1 MAFDRNAYR
10 AARDKAK
17 RQAIKQ
23 QQQQFEEGDDRVI
36 HMDDV
41 TENEVKQGF
50 KRFGDYYFRRKNTLV
65 KWLSAQRVN
74 PLAPDQNTRP
84 DLFERNSQ
92 GLSCYVGNPNI
103 KAPHQQWE
111 YTDDELREFKR
122 CLNDP
127 IYFAETYVRIL
138 HVDWGEIPLTQYP
151 FQRDMINTFNDN
163 RFTIC
168 KLPRQCGKTTTAT
181 AYILWFV
188 LFHPAKTVGIL
199 ANKGELAQEILSRL
213 QLAYERLPFWLQQGA
228 LVYNKR
234 SMELE
239 NGSKIIATTSSG
251 SAARG
256 MSFSLL
262 MLDEFAFVEPHVA
275 EEFFRSVYP
284 TISSGADTRM
294 IIVSTPKGMNHFY
307 RMWTEAIQQRS
318 QFAPVEINWWDIP
331 GRDEEWK
338 AKQIANTSEDSFRQE
353 FECQFIGSG
362 NTLISPRKLGVMSY
376 IQPIKSHENVDY
388 YEMPRPGHTYM
399 LVADT
404 ARGMRLDYSAFVVL
418 DISTVPYKLVAKFR
432 NNEIS
437 PMIYPYFINNI
448 GRYYNN
454 AYVLMELNDAGEQAA
469 VSLLNDHEYE
479 NILRCESKGA
489 SGYRI
494 SLDGKGR
501 LGVMQSVATKTKG
514 CSNLKSMIEAD
525 KLIVEDFETYMELTT
540 FVKKEIN
547 SQKFEAE
554 PGCHDDLV
562 ICLVLFAWAAGSEE
576 WKAIMGGDVARSMY
590 GQKVM
595 TLDDLMPVGFLSL
608 SAMQQTHID
617 TQGQVWQEARAS
629 DPPDWYK
636 DLYQNYDPLSNF

>member
-10 AARDKAK
+10 NARDKAK
-17 RQAIKQ
+17 READKKKQAI
-23 QQQQFEEGDDRVI
+23 EGYTDRVI

-41 TENEVKQGF
+41 TDSDKKTGY
-50 KRFGDYYFRRKNTLV
+50 KRFGDYYFRRKASLV
-65 KWLSAQRVN
+65 RWLSTQRQF
-74 PLAPDQNTRP
+74 PEAPDQITHP
-84 DLFERNSQ
+84 HLFERNRL
-92 GLSCYVGNPNI
+92 GLSCYVGNPNV
-103 KAPHQQWE
+103 KAPHQEWE
-111 YTDDELREFKR
+111 YSTEEFKEFQR

-151 FQRDMINTFNDN
+151 FQRDMINSFDNN

-188 LFHPAKTVGIL
+188 LFHSAKTVGIL

-213 QLAYERLPFWLQQGA
+213 QMAYERLPYWLQQGS

-307 RMWTEAIQQRS
+307 RMWTEATQGRS
-318 QFAPVEINWWDIP
+318 QFHPVEINWWDVP

-338 AKQIANTSEDSFRQE
+338 AKQIANTSEDAFRQE

-362 NTLISPRKLGVMSY
+362 NTLISPRKLGNMSY
-376 IQPIKSHENVDY
+376 VLPIKSHESVDY
-388 YEMPRPGHTYM
+388 YEMPKPGHTYI

-404 ARGMRLDYSAFVVL
+404 ARGMRLDYSAFVVI
-418 DISTVPYKLVAKFR
+418 DISAVPYKLVAKFR
-432 NNEIS
+432 NNEIN

-448 GRYYNN
+448 ARYYNM
-454 AYVLMELNDAGEQAA
+454 AYVLMELNDAGEQVA

-479 NILRCESKGA
+479 NIIRCESKGQ

-494 SLDGKGR
+494 SLSGQGK

-514 CSNLKSMIEAD
+514 CSNLKSLIEAD
-525 KLIVEDFETYMELTT
+525 QLIVEDFDAYMELTT
-540 FVKKEIN
+540 FVKKDIT

-554 PGCHDDLV
+554 VGCHDDIV
-562 ICLVLFAWAAGSEE
+562 ICLVLFGWAAGSEE
-576 WKAIMGGDVARSMY
+576 WKYIMGGDLARSMY
-590 GQKVM
+590 GQKIM
-595 TLDDLMPVGFLSL
+595 TMDEMMPIGFLSL
-608 SAMQQTHID
+608 SSMQQAHID
-617 TQGQVWQEARAS
+617 TTGTIWQEARQS
-629 DPPDWYK
+629 DPPNWYN
-636 DLYQNYDPLSNF
+636 DIYINYDPNSNF